1 MTLCVTG
8 AAGFIGSHLCELAL
22 AMGTRVIGIDCFL
35 EDSYDSSVKKRNIT
49 KFQTDPL
56 FDFYELDMS
65 ASVFPK
71 IVENC
76 DQIVHLAAMPGL
88 MKSWQNPS
96 LYIKHNIQA
105 TINLIESLKIEK
117 IESFILGSTSSV
129 YGLNATGQ
137 SNSTLEP
144 ISPYGATKLSAE
156 FIAQSYM
163 RSSGLPL
170 QILRFFSVYGP
181 RQRPDMAYAI
191 FIRKVIN
198 SEEITVY
205 GDGEQSRSNTYV
217 LDICNAVLQSLKLG
231 AVGDILNI
239 SGIEKISLNHAIR
252 TIEDILGKEAKL
264 VYKPARQGDQRQTHG
279 VSLEAW
285 KSIGYFPQTDFRTGL
300 ENQISAI
307 LEEN

>member
-22 AMGTRVIGIDCFL
+22 AMGTRVVGIDCFL
-35 EDSYDSSVKKRNIT
+35 EDSYDSSIKKRNIT
-49 KFQTDPL
+49 KFRTNPL
-56 FDFYELDMS
+56 FEFYEIDMS
-65 ASVFPK
+65 SSIFPK

-76 DQIVHLAAMPGL
+76 NQVVHLAAMPGL

-105 TINLIESLKIEK
+105 TINLIESLKVDR

-129 YGLNATGQ
+129 YGLNATGE

-181 RQRPDMAYAI
+181 RQRPDMAYDI

-198 SEEITVY
+198 SEEITVF

-217 LDICNAVLQSLKLG
+217 LDICNSILQSLKLG
-231 AVGDILNI
+231 GVGNILNI
-239 SGIEKISLNHAIR
+239 SGIERISLNHAIR
-252 TIEDILGKEAKL
+252 TIEDVLGKKAKL
-264 VYKPARQGDQRQTHG
+264 TYKPARQGDQRQTHG

-285 KSIGYFPQTDFRTGL
+285 KSIRYFPQTDFRTGL